1 VVARFYAEN
10 LLPAVTGLA
19 PAVQAGYEDLY
30 AVAPEALA
38 G

>member
-1 VVARFYAEN
+1 
-10 LLPAVTGLA
+10 VTGLA